1 MPLCLVVDIVHEIY
15 CIVAATSY
23 FKERICIRM
32 GLLRE
37 VYGSTTSTYKFVE
50 LDGVLNSISF
60 MKNVSEMARHTPL
73 SRAHC
78 GSEIYGTLSQTVE
91 PSCVAYSYLGRAV
104 AEPFLIE
111 NYETASA
118 RGVHHTFF

>member
-37 VYGSTTSTYKFVE
+37 VYGSTTSTYKFIE
-50 LDGVLNSISF
+50 PDGVLNSISF
-60 MKNVSEMARHTPL
+60 MRNASEMARHTLL

-78 GSEIYGTLSQTVE
+78 GSEMHGTFKKSQTVE
-91 PSCVAYSYLGRAV
+91 SSCIAYSCLDRAV
-104 AEPFLIE
+104 SEPFLIE
-111 NYETASA
+111 NNEIASA
-118 RGVHHTFF
+118 